1 MNQSKSKKIC
11 KTLIFV
17 LIFILVGSWLT
28 SVLQPDWT
36 DWNNY
41 DTTRGFYEQ
50 PDNTLE
56 TVFLGA
62 SIAVNGFTP
71 MELYED
77 YGICAWN
84 MATEQQPMLA
94 SYYWLREAYQYHA
107 QTLKTVILDTSML
120 RYLPDEAYYEKA
132 LLGMRMS
139 SNKLQAIKDISDSS
153 DAFFSYLS
161 SMFAYHTRWKELTES
176 DFQILDHETNTS
188 VRGYN
193 FVTDRVIE
201 NYTYNQIGI
210 PSYLPDE
217 EAGILTL
224 ADEAL
229 FYLNKTVEFCE
240 ENGLQL
246 ILIKTPG
253 SVSWSDAAHNA
264 VQEIAD
270 EYQLTFIDFN
280 YSPYLEEVGYCEAT
294 DSVDMRHMNYYG
306 AEKMTQWIGEYL
318 VENCGATDVR
328 GDERYD
334 FLEGELEDYG
344 RNIYS
349 VELNEISDPVEYLNT
364 VNEDGDYTVLISVR
378 DDAANSLTEEQ
389 RMGFAELGLT
399 ELSGLQ
405 FRDSY
410 LAVMENGTV
419 IHEEVDHYEEETEA
433 ISEQQETETEAAK
446 RKINDLDTIEE
457 SFEYETETQSEE
469 ETSYLEYQGK
479 TPDGNL
485 YTLISGGAYLGDL
498 SSCML
503 EGTEYS
509 SNERGLN
516 IVVYDNKL
524 GKVVDTASFDTCT
537 SSERSV
543 LTSDDVSRASAESGT
558 SSQSLTGLARQLY
571 LYNLR
576 CSDTYEIKALED
588 QTDAEGLYQCMEAF
602 IREGY
607 RVYLS
612 VKGDAASG
620 LDEELRQAFRDL
632 GLTELSQLEYGD
644 SYLAVIDNGE
654 VLSEVRDHGSTALTE
669 SGNGYQI
676 VSGGVDSGNRSSIKI
691 NGTEYSP
698 NANGMNVVIHNRNT
712 QLIAAS
718 LTFESEES
726 LAE

>member
-433 ISEQQETETEAAK
+433 VSEQQETETEAAK

>member
-1 MNQSKSKKIC
+1 
-11 KTLIFV
+11 
-17 LIFILVGSWLT
+17 
-28 SVLQPDWT
+28 
-36 DWNNY
+36 
-41 DTTRGFYEQ
+41 
-50 PDNTLE
+50 
-56 TVFLGA
+56 
-62 SIAVNGFTP
+62 
-71 MELYED
+71 
-77 YGICAWN
+77 
-84 MATEQQPMLA
+84 
-94 SYYWLREAYQYHA
+94 
-107 QTLKTVILDTSML
+107 
-120 RYLPDEAYYEKA
+120 
-132 LLGMRMS
+132 
-139 SNKLQAIKDISDSS
+139 
-153 DAFFSYLS
+153 
-161 SMFAYHTRWKELTES
+161 
-176 DFQILDHETNTS
+176 
-188 VRGYN
+188 
-193 FVTDRVIE
+193 
-201 NYTYNQIGI
+201 
-210 PSYLPDE
+210 
-217 EAGILTL
+217 
-224 ADEAL
+224 
-229 FYLNKTVEFCE
+229 
-240 ENGLQL
+240 
-246 ILIKTPG
+246 
-253 SVSWSDAAHNA
+253 
-264 VQEIAD
+264 
-270 EYQLTFIDFN
+270 
-280 YSPYLEEVGYCEAT
+280 
-294 DSVDMRHMNYYG
+294 
-306 AEKMTQWIGEYL
+306 
-318 VENCGATDVR
+318 
-328 GDERYD
+328 
-334 FLEGELEDYG
+334 
-344 RNIYS
+344 
-349 VELNEISDPVEYLNT
+349 
-364 VNEDGDYTVLISVR
+364 
-378 DDAANSLTEEQ
+378 
-389 RMGFAELGLT
+389 MGFAELGLT

-405 FRDSY
+405 FRDSF

-543 LTSDDVSRASAESGT
+543 LTSDDVSLASSESGT
-558 SSQSLTGLARQLY
+558 SSQNLTGLARQLY

-718 LTFESEES
+718 LTFE
-726 LAE
+726 

>member
-1 MNQSKSKKIC
+1 M
-11 KTLIFV
+11 
-17 LIFILVGSWLT
+17 
-28 SVLQPDWT
+28 
-36 DWNNY
+36 
-41 DTTRGFYEQ
+41 
-50 PDNTLE
+50 
-56 TVFLGA
+56 
-62 SIAVNGFTP
+62 
-71 MELYED
+71 
-77 YGICAWN
+77 
-84 MATEQQPMLA
+84 
-94 SYYWLREAYQYHA
+94 
-107 QTLKTVILDTSML
+107 
-120 RYLPDEAYYEKA
+120 
-132 LLGMRMS
+132 
-139 SNKLQAIKDISDSS
+139 
-153 DAFFSYLS
+153 
-161 SMFAYHTRWKELTES
+161 TES

-229 FYLNKTVEFCE
+229 FYLNKTMEFCE

-399 ELSGLQ
+399 KLSGLQ

-543 LTSDDVSRASAESGT
+543 LTSDDVSLASSESGT
-558 SSQSLTGLARQLY
+558 SSQNLTGLARQLY

-654 VLSEVRDHGSTALTE
+654 VLSDVRDHGSTALTE

-718 LTFESEES
+718 LTFE
-726 LAE
+726 